1 MGDKNAAKV
10 QKLFQK
16 CKFFEKKCKKI
27 CTCQKKAVLLHP
39 LFKKW
44 EFYGFNG
51 APGNFQV
58 LGRAEAQVARQFSVA
73 VLTFAILSRFAR
85 GAIAQLVEQ
94 RTENPCVPSSILGGT
109 TESLSFEGLFC
120 KLSHGKNH
128 KKRPVEVVFCFV
140 LPANRN
146 IDCPPG
152 RDEITQQQLRLLPLL
167 QPQQPLWQL
176 LEQQQRV
183 QQQPQ
188 HVSEQ

>member
-1 MGDKNAAKV
+1 MNNSAAKV

-39 LFKKW
+39 LSSDEHIF
-44 EFYGFNG
+44 
-51 APGNFQV
+51 APSG
-58 LGRAEAQVARQFSVA
+58 GGQFPR
-73 VLTFAILSRFAR
+73 LTGTLP

-120 KLSHGKNH
+120 ELPHGKNH
-128 KKRPVEVVFCFV
+128 KKRPQWVVFCFV
-140 LPANRN
+140 LPVNRN

-188 HVSEQ
+188 HVSVR